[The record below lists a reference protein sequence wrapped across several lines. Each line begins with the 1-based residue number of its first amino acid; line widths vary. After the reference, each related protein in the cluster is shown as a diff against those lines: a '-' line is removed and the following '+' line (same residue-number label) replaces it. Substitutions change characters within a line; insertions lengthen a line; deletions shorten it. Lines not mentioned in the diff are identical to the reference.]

1 MLSCAAGGV
10 SGTLHLQSAIAGGDI
25 AQRACFCRAALGK
38 WRLMFGSYATELH
51 EPCQVRNEAALSGI
65 FRVRKGAWAELT
77 TKVTSVKAR
86 SKRNAHNKIN

>member
-1 MLSCAAGGV
+1 MQSCPWKVA
-10 SGTLHLQSAIAGGDI
+10 
-25 AQRACFCRAALGK
+25 
-38 WRLMFGSYATELH
+38 LMFGSYATELH

-86 SKRNAHNKIN
+86 SKRNAHNKNKLILKNIHCSFPHVDIFYIYTKYY